1 MIPRQAVI
9 EGTLLAFFLALNEP
23 AAAQSGG
30 FVYAVYVV
38 NCGERCRFGGAG
50 PGDISAYL
58 MDETTGALREVDG
71 SPILAGFNPAAIAA
85 NPSGTNVYVVNEF
98 SEDTGDLPGTLS
110 TYSTISSGRLKEQGP
125 PITVGERPVSV
136 AVDPSGQYV
145 YVANSYG
152 GISGFVLDTTGY
164 PQPMLRSPFPAGGT
178 PRSVAVHPNGRFL
191 YVANSG
197 DATVSGYSID
207 ADTGELT
214 ALSGSPFFVGADPE
228 SFTVSPS
235 GLHGYAMHSN
245 SDVISGWPINPT
257 TGALNPTGSGYG
269 ATGRA
274 PSSVTVMLDP
284 VTGQQLIYVTNY
296 LFNNITAFRGAL
308 TPVVGS
314 PFPVFPANLPDSSAV
329 DPTGRFLY
337 VAGRSSSI
345 SAFIINGTTGELTQ
359 IAGSP
364 FQAGAIPR
372 AVTAVAVPIPG
383 GNGP

>member
-1 MIPRQAVI
+1 MIPRHAVL
-9 EGTLLAFFLALNEP
+9 GGALVAFFLALNRP
-23 AAAQSGG
+23 AAAQAGA

-58 MDETTGALREVDG
+58 MDETTGALTEVDG

-98 SEDTGDLPGTLS
+98 SEVTGDLPGTLA
-110 TYSTISSGRLKEQGP
+110 TYATSSSGLLLGP
-125 PITVGERPVSV
+125 GEPITVGERPVSV
-136 AVDPSGQYV
+136 AVDPSGQYL
-145 YVANSYG
+145 YVVNSG
-152 GISGFVLDTTGY
+152 SRNISAFVLDTAGN
-164 PQPMLRSPFPAGGT
+164 PQPMLGSPFPAGQT
-178 PRSVAVHPNGRFL
+178 PRSVTVHPNGGFL

-214 ALSGSPFFVGADPE
+214 ALSGSPFYVGPDPE
-228 SFTVSPS
+228 SFAVSPS
-235 GLHGYAMHSN
+235 GLHGYAMHSG
-245 SDVISGWPINPT
+245 SDILSAWSINLT
-257 TGALNPTGSGYG
+257 TGALSPAGSGNG

-274 PSSVTVMLDP
+274 PSSVTVMLDS

-296 LFNNITAFRGAL
+296 LSNNITAFRGAL

-314 PFPVFPANLPDSSAV
+314 PFSVFPANLPDSSAV

-337 VAGRSSSI
+337 VAGRSSTV
-345 SAFIINGTTGELTQ
+345 SAFTINGTTGELTQ

-364 FQAGAIPR
+364 FRAGAIPR

-383 GNGP
+383 GK

>member
-164 PQPMLRSPFPAGGT
+164 RSPCFARRSPREELLAQSPCT
-178 PRSVAVHPNGRFL
+178 PTADSSMWRTAVTRQFRG
-191 YVANSG
+191 
-197 DATVSGYSID
+197 
-207 ADTGELT
+207 T
-214 ALSGSPFFVGADPE
+214 ALTRTPGSSRPC
-228 SFTVSPS
+228 
-235 GLHGYAMHSN
+235 
-245 SDVISGWPINPT
+245 
-257 TGALNPTGSGYG
+257 
-269 ATGRA
+269 
-274 PSSVTVMLDP
+274 
-284 VTGQQLIYVTNY
+284 
-296 LFNNITAFRGAL
+296 
-308 TPVVGS
+308 
-314 PFPVFPANLPDSSAV
+314 PAHLS
-329 DPTGRFLY
+329 L
-337 VAGRSSSI
+337 
-345 SAFIINGTTGELTQ
+345 
-359 IAGSP
+359 
-364 FQAGAIPR
+364 
-372 AVTAVAVPIPG
+372 
-383 GNGP
+383 